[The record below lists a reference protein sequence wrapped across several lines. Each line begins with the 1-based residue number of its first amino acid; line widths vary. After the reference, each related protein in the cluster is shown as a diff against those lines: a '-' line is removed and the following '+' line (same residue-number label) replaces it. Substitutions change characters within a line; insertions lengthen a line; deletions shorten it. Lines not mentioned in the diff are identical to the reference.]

1 MKKIKNILFAVV
13 VAPIFLWLF
22 IHPGK
27 VLSEWKNI
35 PSYFSSNIH
44 SLTSTDKLSKIN
56 EERWNAF
63 GSEREDLLSKVY
75 YNKGTALM
83 DDLFSALSYLSP
95 RIYFQ
100 SGEGSSLSPPRI
112 EPIAIPLFLF
122 WILGLVDLLRNK
134 KFKPILLALLFALTT
149 YIFGQRNMAFLFPIA
164 IIYLF
169 ISLRGIEVIK
179 STKFRKTIYIS
190 LFVYGLYLLGR
201 VFLLK

>member
-100 SGEGSSLSPPRI
+100 SGEGS
-112 EPIAIPLFLF
+112 FLF